1 LAEKLMMNPM
11 REQIRSLLEVEP
23 RPGGFRA
30 VFNMDKSLMVLP
42 DHFREQPIM
51 PGMCMIQLVL
61 IAGGVARGTKDMR
74 LAVLK
79 NAKFVQPVLPGEQ
92 VIIDA
97 EMIGGEDGLVVI
109 KAKLSANDSR
119 RAEIN
124 LTAGAGDGAR

>member
-1 LAEKLMMNPM
+1 MNPM
-11 REQIRSLLEVEP
+11 REQIRSLLEVEL

-30 VFNMDKSLMVLP
+30 VFDMNENLMVLP
-42 DHFREQPIM
+42 DHFRDKPIM

-61 IAGGVARGTKDMR
+61 IAGGVASGATELR
-74 LAVLK
+74 LAALK
-79 NAKFVQPVLPGEQ
+79 SAKFVQPVLPGEK

-97 EMIGGEDGLVVI
+97 EMVGGEDGLVAI

-124 LTAGAGDGAR
+124 LTSAAGDAAR